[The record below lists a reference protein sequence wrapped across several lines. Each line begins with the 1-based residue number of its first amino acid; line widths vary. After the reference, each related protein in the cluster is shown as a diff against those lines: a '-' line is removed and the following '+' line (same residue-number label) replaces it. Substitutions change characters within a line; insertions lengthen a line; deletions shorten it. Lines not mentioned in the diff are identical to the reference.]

1 MLTQRSRSG
10 CVSSIFYSFH
20 IFLPLHKYY
29 RRLSISSILHQYS
42 TLWLDIIFLYISVY
56 NETKI
61 LRTGKITNGI
71 YFYFECDS
79 HVLFK
84 LTDNKILEERDKR
97 WKELFFKTTGC
108 IIFFM
113 SISNFS
119 RWYARSKVCFHHKT
133 KLDIDYIQWK
143 IRRLWR
149 SKTSTSLQITKYW
162 KGKTKKK
169 QQKNTTQQQRGPHL
183 CKWGCAELQR
193 NQYLIWTRHPK

>member
-29 RRLSISSILHQYS
+29 RRLSISSLLHQYS

-162 KGKTKKK
+162 KGKTKKNNK
-169 QQKNTTQQQRGPHL
+169 KTPHNNREPPTSANEDVQS
-183 CKWGCAELQR
+183 CKE
-193 NQYLIWTRHPK
+193 IST

>member
-1 MLTQRSRSG
+1 MLTQNWHSLIWI
-10 CVSSIFYSFH
+10 SIFCSFH

-143 IRRLWR
+143 IRQLWR

-162 KGKTKKK
+162 KGKTKKNNK
-169 QQKNTTQQQRGPHL
+169 KTPHNNREAPTSANEDVQS
-183 CKWGCAELQR
+183 CKE
-193 NQYLIWTRHPK
+193 IST